1 MANKTIYPYGVG
13 GQTPSGTE
21 IVDYT
26 TGGNDKAASAES
38 VKELAQYVF
47 MGSGSYG
54 DAYDASKG
62 STINFPW
69 LLEDTDEEGNTLKKM
84 IWHVGNRKFID
95 AIGAEIVGNKNGLTI
110 KSEVARDITLT
121 FGSDSVVLP
130 IVAGETNYSFNE
142 IKELA
147 NVSGYNGDW
156 FSGISFSG
164 DTQPQLDIDFGG
176 MTLKWT
182 SSSSSINR
190 FPAHSEGT
198 ETPLSTYLFKY
209 IKRLRLDVSGYLI
222 MYPMLSLK
230 EVEMYGTWSYK
241 AFSMLNGKTLNTFTT
256 EKVDLKGLI
265 VTNTVTSILL
275 LTSWQNNNSLQYLD
289 IRGFDTSN
297 VASLN
302 IAWKCFSLTTLIIGG
317 GFSNEKVTSLGSGPA
332 LVAANTTIV
341 CTSQTPPV
349 LKNAVLSDGTYI
361 HSSMDWV
368 YYRVKS
374 NGRILVPPGC
384 ADVYKNNVY
393 IEPVDGEDVTITTD
407 GKTTKTGWAMYADII
422 EEYNEGDY

>member
-13 GQTPSGTE
+13 GQTPSGIE

-47 MGSGSYG
+47 VGSGSFA
-54 DAYDASKG
+54 DAYDASRG

-84 IWHVGNRKFID
+84 IWHVGNGKFID
-95 AIGAEIVGNKNGLTI
+95 AIGAEIVGKKNGLTI
-110 KSEVARDITLT
+110 KSDEARTITLS
-121 FGSDSVVLP
+121 FSGGSVTLP
-130 IVAGETNYSFNE
+130 IAVGETNYGFNE

-176 MTLKWT
+176 MTLKW
-182 SSSSSINR
+182 SSSSGNR
-190 FPAHSEGT
+190 FPAYSAGSVDT
-198 ETPLSTYLFKY
+198 LSDYLFKY

-241 AFSMLNGKTLNTFTT
+241 DFLMLSSKSHKTFIT
-256 EKVDLKGLI
+256 EKADLKGLI
-265 VTNTVTSILL
+265 VTNAVTSISLL
-275 LTSWQNNNSLQYLD
+275 NSDQSNYSLQYLD

-297 VASLN
+297 VTSLR
-302 IAWKCFSLTTLIIGG
+302 IAWKCYALNTLIIGG
-317 GFSNEKVTSLGSGPA
+317 GFSNEKVTSLGSGPR

-349 LKNAVLSDGTYI
+349 LKNAVLNNDTYVHSD
-361 HSSMDWV
+361 MDWV

-393 IEPVDGEDVTITTD
+393 IEPVDGEDITITTD

>member
-13 GQTPSGTE
+13 GQTPSGID
-21 IVDYT
+21 IVDDLT
-26 TGGNDKAASAES
+26 TGGHDKAASAET

-47 MGSGSYG
+47 MGSGSFG
-54 DAYDASKG
+54 DAYDASRG

-84 IWHVGNRKFID
+84 IWHVGNGKFID
-95 AIGAEIVGNKNGLTI
+95 AIGAEIVGKKNGLTI
-110 KSEVARDITLT
+110 KSNEARNITLS
-121 FGSDSVVLP
+121 FSGGSVTLP
-130 IVAGETNYSFNE
+130 IAVGETNYGFNE

-176 MTLKWT
+176 MTLKW
-182 SSSSSINR
+182 SSSSVNR
-190 FPAHSEGT
+190 FPAYSANND
-198 ETPLSTYLFKY
+198 TPISVYLFKY

-230 EVEMYGTWSYK
+230 EVEMYGTWSYQ
-241 AFSMLNGKTLNTFTT
+241 SLDMLNGKSQVSFVT

-265 VTNTVTSILL
+265 VTNAVTSIQLL
-275 LTSWQNNNSLQYLD
+275 ASEQNNYSLQYLD

-297 VASLN
+297 VTSL
-302 IAWKCFSLTTLIIGG
+302 IISRKCYGLKTLIIGG
-317 GFSNEKVTSLGSGPA
+317 GFSNEKVTSMGAGSD

-349 LKNAVLSDGTYI
+349 LKNAVLSDGAYV

>member
-1 MANKTIYPYGVG
+1 MANKTLYPFGVG
-13 GQTPSGTE
+13 GQTPSGID
-21 IVDYT
+21 IVDDLT
-26 TGGNDKAASAES
+26 TGGHDKAASAET

-47 MGSGSYG
+47 MGSGTYG
-54 DAYDASKG
+54 DAYDKARG
-62 STINFPW
+62 NTVNFPW

-84 IWHVGNRKFID
+84 IWHVGNGKFID
-95 AIGAEIVGNKNGLTI
+95 AIGAEIVGKKNGITI
-110 KSEVARDITLT
+110 SSNEARNITLT
-121 FGSDSVVLP
+121 FTGGTVTLP
-130 IVAGETNYSFNE
+130 INEGETNYSFNE

-176 MTLKWT
+176 MTLKW
-182 SSSSSINR
+182 SSSSANH
-190 FPAHSEGT
+190 FPAYSRNA

-230 EVEMYGTWSYK
+230 EVEMYGTWSYQS
-241 AFSMLNGKTLNTFTT
+241 FSMLSGKTNTSFAT
-256 EKVDLKGLI
+256 EKADLKGLI
-265 VTNTVTSILL
+265 VTNAVTSISLL
-275 LTSWQNNNSLQYLD
+275 NSDQNNSSLQYLD

-297 VASLN
+297 VT
-302 IAWKCFSLTTLIIGG
+302 SLTVARKCYGLKTLIIGG
-317 GFSNEKVTSLGSGPA
+317 GFSNEKVTSLGVGKNY
-332 LVAANTTIV
+332 VAQNITIV

-349 LKNAVLSDGTYI
+349 LKNAVLSDGAYV
-361 HSSMDWV
+361 HSNMDWV

-393 IEPVDGEDVTITTD
+393 IESVNGEDVTITTD

>member
-13 GQTPSGTE
+13 GQTPSGID
-21 IVDYT
+21 IVDDLT
-26 TGGNDKAASAES
+26 TGGRDKALSAEQG
-38 VKELAQYVF
+38 KELAQYVF
-47 MGSGSYG
+47 IGSGSYG

-69 LLEDTDEEGNTLKKM
+69 LLEDTDEEGNTIKKM

-95 AIGAEIVGNKNGLTI
+95 AIGAEIVGKKNGLTI
-110 KSEVARDITLT
+110 ISDEARTITLSFT
-121 FGSDSVVLP
+121 GGSVALP
-130 IVAGETNYSFNE
+130 IEVGETNYSFNE

-176 MTLKWT
+176 MTLKWA
-182 SSSSSINR
+182 SSSGNA
-190 FPAHSEGT
+190 FPAYSAGSN
-198 ETPLSTYLFKY
+198 TPLSTYLFKY
-209 IKRLRLDVSGYLI
+209 IKRLKLDVSGQLI

-241 AFSMLNGKTLNTFTT
+241 NFDMLNSKTSKTFIT
-256 EKVDLKGLI
+256 EKADLKELI
-265 VTNTVTSILL
+265 VTNAVTSISFLNSEL
-275 LTSWQNNNSLQYLD
+275 NNYSLQYLD

-297 VASLN
+297 VTSLSMT
-302 IAWKCFSLTTLIIGG
+302 WKCYALNTLIIGG
-317 GFSNEKVTSLGSGPA
+317 GFSNEKVTSLGSGA
-332 LVAANTTIV
+332 RLVAANTTIV
-341 CTSQTPPV
+341 CTSQTPPA
-349 LKNAVLSDGTYI
+349 LKNAVLSDGAYV
-361 HSSMDWV
+361 HSDMDWV
-368 YYRVKS
+368 YYRVKG

>member
-13 GQTPSGTE
+13 GQTPSGIE

-47 MGSGSYG
+47 MGSGSFA
-54 DAYDASKG
+54 DAYDASRG

-84 IWHVGNRKFID
+84 IWHVGNGKFID
-95 AIGAEIVGNKNGLTI
+95 AIGAEIVGKKSGLTI
-110 KSEVARDITLT
+110 KSDEARTITLS
-121 FGSDSVVLP
+121 FSGGSVTLP
-130 IVAGETNYSFNE
+130 IAVGETNYGFNE

-176 MTLKWT
+176 MTLKW
-182 SSSSSINR
+182 SSSSANR
-190 FPAHSEGT
+190 FPAHSANND
-198 ETPLSTYLFKY
+198 TPLSTYLFKY
-209 IKRLRLDVSGYLI
+209 IKRLRLDVSGQLI

-230 EVEMYGTWSYK
+230 EVEMYGTWSYQS
-241 AFSMLNGKTLNTFTT
+241 FSMLNGKANTSFVT
-256 EKVDLKGLI
+256 EKADLKGLI
-265 VTNTVTSILL
+265 VTNAVTSISL
-275 LTSWQNNNSLQYLD
+275 LTSEQNNSSLQYLD

-297 VASLN
+297 VTSLSMT
-302 IAWKCFSLTTLIIGG
+302 WKCYGLKTLIIGG
-317 GFSNEKVTSLGSGPA
+317 GFSNEKVTSLGNGPGF
-332 LVAANTTIV
+332 VAANTTIV

-349 LKNAVLSDGTYI
+349 LKNAVLSDGAYV
-361 HSSMDWV
+361 HSNMDWV

-393 IEPVDGEDVTITTD
+393 IEPVNGEDVTITTD

>member
-13 GQTPSGTE
+13 GQTPSGID
-21 IVDYT
+21 IVDDLT
-26 TGGNDKAASAES
+26 TGGRNKALSAEQG
-38 VKELAQYVF
+38 KELAQYVF
-47 MGSGSYG
+47 MGSGTYG
-54 DAYDASKG
+54 DAYDASKA
-62 STINFPW
+62 TTTYFPW
-69 LLEDTDEEGNTLKKM
+69 LLIDEDENGAPIKKM
-84 IWHVGNRKFID
+84 IWHVGNGAFID
-95 AIGAEIVGNKNGLTI
+95 AIGAEIDGKKNGLTI
-110 KSEVARDITLT
+110 KSNEARNITLS
-121 FGSDSVVLP
+121 FSGGSVTLP
-130 IVAGETNYSFNE
+130 IAVGETNYGFNE

-176 MTLKWT
+176 MTLKW
-182 SSSSSINR
+182 SSSSVNH
-190 FPAHSEGT
+190 FPAYSGSADT
-198 ETPLSTYLFKY
+198 LSDYLFNY
-209 IKRLRLDVSGYLI
+209 IKRLRLDVSGYLD
-222 MYPMLSLK
+222 MYPMISLK

-241 AFSMLNGKTLNTFTT
+241 NFGMLNSKTSKTFIT
-256 EKVDLKGLI
+256 EKADLKGLI
-265 VTNTVTSILL
+265 VTNAVTSISFLNSLL
-275 LTSWQNNNSLQYLD
+275 NNYSLQYLD

-297 VASLN
+297 VTSLSMT
-302 IAWKCFSLTTLIIGG
+302 WKCYALNTLIIGG
-317 GFSNEKVTSLGSGPA
+317 GFSNEKVTSLGSGA
-332 LVAANTTIV
+332 RLVAANTTIV

-349 LKNAVLSDGTYI
+349 LKNAVLSDGAYV
-361 HSSMDWV
+361 HSDMDWV

-393 IEPVDGEDVTITTD
+393 IEPVDGEDVTITTN

>member
-1 MANKTIYPYGVG
+1 MANETLYPYGTG
-13 GQTPSGTE
+13 GQLPSNIG
-21 IVDYT
+21 IVNDLT
-26 TGGNDKAASAES
+26 TGGADKALSAEQG
-38 VKELAQYVF
+38 KILAQYAF
-47 MGSGSYG
+47 LGSGTFA
-54 DAYDASKG
+54 DAYDKAKT
-62 STINFPW
+62 TIAYFPW

-95 AIGAEIVGNKNGLTI
+95 AIGAEIIGKKNGLTI
-110 KSEVARDITLT
+110 ISDEARTITLSFT
-121 FGSDSVVLP
+121 GGSVTLP
-130 IVAGETNYSFNE
+130 IGVGETNYSFNE

-176 MTLKWT
+176 MTLKW
-182 SSSSSINR
+182 SSSTRNR
-190 FPAHSEGT
+190 FPAYSSGSADT
-198 ETPLSTYLFKY
+198 LSDHLFKY
-209 IKRLRLDVSGYLI
+209 IKRLRLDVSGYLD
-222 MYPMLSLK
+222 MYPMISLK

-241 AFSMLNGKTLNTFTT
+241 NFVMLNCKATKTFIT
-256 EKVDLKGLI
+256 ETADLKGLI
-265 VTNTVTSILL
+265 VTNAVTSISLL
-275 LTSWQNNNSLQYLD
+275 YSEQNNYSLQYLD

-297 VASLN
+297 VTSL
-302 IAWKCFSLTTLIIGG
+302 IMTWKCYSLTTLIIGG
-317 GFSNEKVTSLGSGPA
+317 GFSNERLTSLGSSPK

-349 LKNAVLSDGTYI
+349 LKNAVLSDGAYV
-361 HSSMDWV
+361 HSDMDWV